1 MDTFLLSI
9 ALLLAIAW
17 LLLRIRH
24 GKAELALKKS
34 TESSREKIAYHAV
47 SIMFEQHACDAAKA
61 MSGRRFLANAAP
73 RLPLTECNVLECRC
87 VFTHHQDRRAKK
99 ERRSPFAAAGQGI
112 DTTGSHV
119 QERRAQKDRRDHT
132 SVK

>member
-1 MDTFLLSI
+1 MDTYLLSI

-24 GKAELALKKS
+24 GKAKLALKKAA
-34 TESSREKIAYHAV
+34 ESSREEVAYHAV
-47 SIMFEQHACDAAKA
+47 SITFEQHACDAAKA

-87 VFTHHQDRRAKK
+87 KFTHHQDRRANKD
-99 ERRSPFAAAGQGI
+99 RRSPFVAAGQGI
-112 DTTGSHV
+112 GATGSHV
-119 QERRAQKDRRDHT
+119 QERRAQNDRRDPA
-132 SVK
+132 SVD